1 MGVLSADGG
10 VQLEDLAKWAL
21 ARAEGHGATYADVR
35 VEEVTR
41 EVLAV
46 HNAAFRNGGQS
57 ISRGMNVRVLVDGA
71 WGFSAAAGWTTEAA
85 GAAADEA
92 VEIARASARVQ
103 GEPVQLAPRQAV
115 VDRYRTPIEE
125 DPFAV
130 ETEEK
135 MALLLDCDARM
146 RRYDVVGRLGR
157 LEFVRK
163 EKYFASSEGDSI
175 HQAITYSGAGIAAVA
190 AGGGDSQIRSY
201 PHCWANGGQFAT
213 RGYELV
219 RELDLPGAS
228 EQTASEA
235 VQLLQAEPCP
245 SGMLDIVVDPTQLA
259 LMVHECC
266 GHPVELDRVLGS
278 EASLAGTS
286 FLTPDMLGSY
296 RYGSEVVNL
305 TADATLPGGLGTFGY
320 DDEGV
325 RGARTPLVRGGIF
338 NGYLTSRETASRLGQ
353 ASNGT
358 MRADSWKHLP
368 LVRMTNINLE
378 PGQGGLRDLLAD
390 TSGGL
395 FMSTIRSW
403 SIDDRRLNFQ
413 FGPEVAWEIA
423 GGKLGKMYKNPT
435 FSGITPGLW
444 RSCDWVC
451 GPREWNLW
459 GFPTC
464 GKGHPS
470 QSGQVAHGTAPARF
484 RGVKVGDV

>member
-338 NGYLTSRETASRLGQ
+338 NGYLTSRETAR
-353 ASNGT
+353 NE
-358 MRADSWKHLP
+358 H
-368 LVRMTNINLE
+368 I
-378 PGQGGLRDLLAD
+378 
-390 TSGGL
+390 
-395 FMSTIRSW
+395 
-403 SIDDRRLNFQ
+403 
-413 FGPEVAWEIA
+413 
-423 GGKLGKMYKNPT
+423 
-435 FSGITPGLW
+435 
-444 RSCDWVC
+444 
-451 GPREWNLW
+451 PR
-459 GFPTC
+459 
-464 GKGHPS
+464 
-470 QSGQVAHGTAPARF
+470 
-484 RGVKVGDV
+484 